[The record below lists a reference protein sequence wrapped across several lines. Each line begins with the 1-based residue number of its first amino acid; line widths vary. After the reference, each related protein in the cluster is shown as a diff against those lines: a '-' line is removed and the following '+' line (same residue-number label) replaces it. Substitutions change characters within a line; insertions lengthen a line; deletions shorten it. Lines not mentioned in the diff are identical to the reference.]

1 MIITIRFFTTDQTII
16 EYNID
21 SPYMETALQTAICK
35 YNDEEPYG
43 KLKKV
48 EAFPNFP
55 KKA

>member
-1 MIITIRFFTTDQTII
+1 MTTFVIRFFTTDQTII

-21 SPYMETALQTAICK
+21 SSYMETALQKAIRK
-35 YNDEEPYG
+35 YNDAEPCG

-48 EAFPNFP
+48 EAFP